1 MTKLLAEA
9 FERASELPDELQDE
23 FARQLLAELAGE
35 GKWDQTLIDTGE
47 AIDQMAAEALKEYQA
62 GKTKEMGFD
71 EL

>member
-23 FARQLLAELAGE
+23 FARQLLEELARE
-35 GKWDQTLIDTGE
+35 AKWDQTLAESADSID
-47 AIDQMAAEALKEYQA
+47 AMAEEALKEYRA
-62 GKTKEMGFD
+62 GKTREMGFD

>member
-23 FARQLLAELAGE
+23 FARQLLEELAGE
-35 GKWDQTLIDTGE
+35 AKWDQTLAESADRIDE
-47 AIDQMAAEALKEYQA
+47 MAGEALKEYRA